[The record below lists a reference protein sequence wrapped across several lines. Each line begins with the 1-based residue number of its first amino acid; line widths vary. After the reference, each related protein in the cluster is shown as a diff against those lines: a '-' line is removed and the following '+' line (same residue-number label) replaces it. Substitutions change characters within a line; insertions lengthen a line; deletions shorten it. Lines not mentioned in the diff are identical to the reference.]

1 MDLGLKGKVALV
13 AAATRGLGRAA
24 AEALAAEGAAVYLCS
39 RTPKAME
46 VAKEIAQA
54 TGAEVEGCVADVST
68 PMGRDILCRK
78 ALDRFGKVDILVTNA
93 GGPPAG
99 TFEDFDDS
107 FWYEAFDLNFM
118 SVVGLARHVIPGMK
132 ERGWGRIVT
141 ITSIAVKQPIDGL
154 ILSNAVRT
162 GVVGLVK
169 TLSKELAP
177 HGITVNNVC
186 PGYTA
191 TERLEELS
199 KAIAEKEGISQE
211 EAKQRW
217 CNQIPAR
224 RLGKPEELASL
235 IAFLASEKS
244 AYITGASIQVDGG
257 FFAGLM

>member
-1 MDLGLKGKVALV
+1 MDLGLKGKVAMV
-13 AAATRGLGRAA
+13 AAASRGLGRAA
-24 AEALAAEGAAVYLCS
+24 AEALAREGASVYICS

-46 VAKEIAQA
+46 VASEIAQA
-54 TGAEVEGCVADVST
+54 TGTEVEGCVADVST
-68 PMGRDILCRK
+68 PMGRDIFCRK

-99 TFEDFDDS
+99 EFLNFDDN

-132 ERGWGRIVT
+132 ERGWGRIIT
-141 ITSIAVKQPIDGL
+141 ITSIAVKQPIEGL

-177 HGITVNNVC
+177 YGVTVNNVC

-199 KAIAEKEGISQE
+199 KVVAEREGIPLE
-211 EAKQRW
+211 KVKERW
-217 CNQIPAR
+217 CSQIPADPKKVKKKY
-224 RLGKPEELASL
+224 L
-235 IAFLASEKS
+235 FLEF
-244 AYITGASIQVDGG
+244 VFG
-257 FFAGLM
+257 FYQAIKVNQKLLKLYQQEHL

>member
-13 AAATRGLGRAA
+13 AAASRGLGRAA
-24 AEALAAEGAAVYLCS
+24 AEALAREGASVFICS
-39 RTPKAME
+39 RTPKAAE
-46 VAKEIAQA
+46 VAKEIAQS
-54 TGAEVEGCVADVST
+54 TGAEVEGCIADVSA
-68 PMGRDILCRK
+68 PLDRDILLRK
-78 ALDRFGKVDILVTNA
+78 VEERFGKVDILVTNA

-99 TFEDFDDS
+99 SFEDFDDS

-118 SVVGLARHVIPGMK
+118 SVVGLVRGVVPGMK

-141 ITSIAVKQPIDGL
+141 ITSIAVKQPIEGL

-191 TERLEELS
+191 TERLKELA
-199 KAIAEKEGISQE
+199 KAIAEKEGIPES
-211 EAKQRW
+211 EAEGRW
-217 CNQIPAR
+217 CSQIPMG
-224 RLGKPEELASL
+224 RLGRPEELANL
-235 IAFLASEKS
+235 IAFLASERAS
-244 AYITGASIQVDGG
+244 YITGASVQVDGG
-257 FFAGLM
+257 FFSGLM

>member
-1 MDLGLKGKVALV
+1 MELGLKGRVAMV

-24 AEALAAEGAAVYLCS
+24 AEALAQEGASVYLCA
-39 RTPKAME
+39 RTPHAME
-46 VAKEIAQA
+46 VAKEIARA
-54 TGAEVEGCVADVST
+54 TGSEVEGCVADVST
-68 PMGRDILCRK
+68 PMGRDIFWRK
-78 ALDRFGKVDILVTNA
+78 VTDRFGKADILITNA

-99 TFEDFDDS
+99 GFLDFEDG

-169 TLSKELAP
+169 TLSKELAS

-199 KAIAEKEGISQE
+199 GAIAEKEGISQE
-211 EAKQRW
+211 EVKERW
-217 CNQIPAR
+217 CSQIPAG
-224 RLGKPEELASL
+224 RLGRPEELASL

-244 AYITGASIQVDGG
+244 GYITGASIQVDGG